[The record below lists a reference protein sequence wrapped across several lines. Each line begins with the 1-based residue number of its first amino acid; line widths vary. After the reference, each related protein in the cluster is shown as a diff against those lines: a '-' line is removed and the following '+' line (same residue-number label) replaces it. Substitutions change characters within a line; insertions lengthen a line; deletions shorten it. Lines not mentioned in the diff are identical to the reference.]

1 MVNDSRH
8 LRQVIEM
15 RKKQIRAVVVGALSD
30 LLEATMTSARGVSA
44 GGTLIEG
51 HIPVVSSDLINSLVS
66 GSGSGGAQ
74 GADSYSVAIAGMTL
88 GDYLTFAWGM
98 AYARRIE
105 YGFTGTD
112 AAGRTFQQPG
122 WHFVGHNVARFPAMW
137 EANKRLHAT

>member
-8 LRQVIEM
+8 FRKVIEQ
-15 RKKQIRAVVVGALSD
+15 RKKQIRAVAVGALSD
-30 LLEATMTSARGVSA
+30 LMEATMNSATGVTA

-51 HIPVVSSDLINSLVS
+51 RIPVVSSDLINSLVS

-74 GADSYSVAIAGMTL
+74 GPDSYVVAIAGMDL
-88 GDYLTFAWGM
+88 GDYLTFAWTM

-122 WHFVGHNVARFPAMW
+122 WHFVGHNVGRFPAMW
-137 EANKRLHAT
+137 EANKRLHVT